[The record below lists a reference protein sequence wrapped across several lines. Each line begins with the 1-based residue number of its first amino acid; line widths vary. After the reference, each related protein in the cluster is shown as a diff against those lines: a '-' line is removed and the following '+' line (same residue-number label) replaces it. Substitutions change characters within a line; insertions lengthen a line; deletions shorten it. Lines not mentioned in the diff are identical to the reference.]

1 MSKTL
6 KAITFAIVAFIG
18 LLVLTAIALFFF
30 LDVNAYKS
38 RIEAAASGITGME
51 VSIGGRMGIG
61 FFPHPL
67 VTLEDVR
74 IHNRRTEIVTARE
87 ARIGIDFLTPLNKG
101 ARIERIALE
110 HPIISIER
118 DRDGRFN
125 YEKTGGGIRRAL
137 PDLRLAKASFS
148 DGTLRYLDRPSGKGF
163 VATGCNLDASDLQL
177 SDRDR
182 SGIMK
187 KLSLSAEIDCGAVQ
201 TNDHAVSDLK
211 MTVSGTRGVFNIK
224 PLTTPWLKTRA
235 PSRRSS
241 GPWSSCSN
249 RWGVYSRVVR
259 VRCSTRA
266 QLRRRNQRE

>member
-1 MSKTL
+1 MISLPCSTRAPGSRESHL
-6 KAITFAIVAFIG
+6 NTQSSPSNGIA
-18 LLVLTAIALFFF
+18 TAGSTTR
-30 LDVNAYKS
+30 K
-38 RIEAAASGITGME
+38 R
-51 VSIGGRMGIG
+51 
-61 FFPHPL
+61 
-67 VTLEDVR
+67 
-74 IHNRRTEIVTARE
+74 
-87 ARIGIDFLTPLNKG
+87 
-101 ARIERIALE
+101 
-110 HPIISIER
+110 
-118 DRDGRFN
+118 
-125 YEKTGGGIRRAL
+125 GGIRRAL